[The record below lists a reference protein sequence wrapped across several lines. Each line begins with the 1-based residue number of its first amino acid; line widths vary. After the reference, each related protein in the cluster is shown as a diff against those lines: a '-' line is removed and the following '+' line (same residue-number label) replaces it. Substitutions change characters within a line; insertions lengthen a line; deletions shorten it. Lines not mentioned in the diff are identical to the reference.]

1 MTETSGGFAIPI
13 GLGRLSDGDGDGWG
27 LTDSDYEPRLTH
39 GVVDRDGLG
48 DDGGAGWADV
58 AELVG
63 LDPEADAWDSS
74 LSPFAAQV
82 AHLRTDVVAGWV
94 YVVDDYAVVRWTDY
108 VAGDWAEAYT
118 GTNRVAVAVARLAVL
133 ALPAIHGHGFVDDA
147 DGFAARV
154 EPVLLESVGLSADD
168 ACPDCRGSGVVAVTG
183 PAIRTTADGCDEPHP
198 TETVTVWHACDE
210 DGCVDGWTA

>member
-1 MTETSGGFAIPI
+1 MTETY
-13 GLGRLSDGDGDGWG
+13 DGWG

-39 GVVDRDGLG
+39 GVV
-48 DDGGAGWADV
+48 AGSDWADV
-58 AELVG
+58 AGLVG
-63 LDPEADAWDSS
+63 LDPANTHDYPYASR
-74 LSPFAAQV
+74 V
-82 AHLRTDVVAGWV
+82 AHLATDTVNGSV
-94 YVVDDYAVVRWTDY
+94 YDVGDYAVVRWTDY

-133 ALPAIHGHGFVDDA
+133 ALPAIHGHGFMDDA

-198 TETVTVWHACDE
+198 AETVTVWHACDE

>member
-1 MTETSGGFAIPI
+1 MTETY
-13 GLGRLSDGDGDGWG
+13 DGWG

-39 GVVDRDGLG
+39 GIVDRDGLG
-48 DDGGAGWADV
+48 DDGLAGWSDV

-63 LDPEADAWDSS
+63 LDPDY
-74 LSPFAAQV
+74 SPRHGRSQRIGHGVRV
-82 AHLRTDVVAGWV
+82 ALLETDTVSGSV

-210 DGCVDGWTA
+210 DGCVDGWTV

>member
-1 MTETSGGFAIPI
+1 MTETY
-13 GLGRLSDGDGDGWG
+13 DGWG
-27 LTDSDYEPRLTH
+27 LTDSDYDPRLTH
-39 GVVDRDGLG
+39 GIVDRDGLG
-48 DDGGAGWADV
+48 DDGLAGWSDV

-63 LDPEADAWDSS
+63 LDPDVEPPSRLVPS
-74 LSPFAAQV
+74 GAARV
-82 AHLRTDVVAGWV
+82 AHLATETVSGSVWV
-94 YVVDDYAVVRWTDY
+94 GGDYAVVYWTDY
-108 VAGDWAEAYT
+108 VAGEWAEAYA

-154 EPVLLESVGLSADD
+154 EPVFLESVGLSADD